1 VADIQE
7 PENYGE
13 GKHGQARQLADAAL
27 KAQREGR
34 LDDADRL
41 FAEATRADPQ
51 AVEDALMQSDEGAK
65 YDAAETAS
73 DAEVASIT
81 RTVEPASDAP
91 SRARITGP
99 GSGAD
104 AT

>member
-1 VADIQE
+1 MADIQE
-7 PENYGE
+7 PDNYGE

-65 YDAAETAS
+65 YDAAEIGT
-73 DAEVASIT
+73 DAEVASIS
-81 RTVEPASDAP
+81 RTIEPGSDAP
-91 SRARITGP
+91 SRAGITGS

-104 AT
+104 G